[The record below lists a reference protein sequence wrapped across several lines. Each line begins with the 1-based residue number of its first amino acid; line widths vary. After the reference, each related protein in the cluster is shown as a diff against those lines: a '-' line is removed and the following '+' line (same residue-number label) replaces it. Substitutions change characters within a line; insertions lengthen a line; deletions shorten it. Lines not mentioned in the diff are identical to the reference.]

1 MPRSPKATQGRL
13 ISQRNLIQRGISRRN
28 SRKLNTVPTSETAL
42 VGNPTNVS
50 SWALLQPIR
59 YKTGIKTNTGSHRGV
74 SRISQ
79 FSPALMVRINQ
90 SSGSIVLVRPLD
102 FNVSQ

>member
-1 MPRSPKATQGRL
+1 M
-13 ISQRNLIQRGISRRN
+13 ISQRNLTQRGIN
-28 SRKLNTVPTSETAL
+28 SKNNRKLNTVPTSETAV

-50 SWALLQPIR
+50 SWALTQPIR
-59 YKTGIKTNTGSHRGV
+59 YKTGIKKNTGSQRGV